1 LNYWN
6 HENIQNALASFG
18 KVILWKN
25 DRDFLTRLMVR
36 ARVIDLVDV
45 PHFIVLT
52 DTQGFQSQSWTVLCE
67 IMQQPLLEVLPQ
79 DEDLVPPQLDNG
91 QPPMFDFFGPG
102 QPGAGPF
109 HHQEPEDEEQE
120 LIGWGRC
127 AQQGPDAA
135 PAAMNDEDQNVQMV
149 NNNQEP
155 MSDLNLVPF
164 AEM

>member
-1 LNYWN
+1 V
-6 HENIQNALASFG
+6 E
-18 KVILWKN
+18 N

-102 QPGAGPF
+102 
-109 HHQEPEDEEQE
+109 
-120 LIGWGRC
+120 
-127 AQQGPDAA
+127 
-135 PAAMNDEDQNVQMV
+135 
-149 NNNQEP
+149 
-155 MSDLNLVPF
+155 
-164 AEM
+164 